1 MSDGDHDTTGPPA
14 DESSPASRFLRV
26 VAPIAAGLVIVI
38 VAIAIIIWLPLD
50 AKVEVDVKE
59 ALVGYEVSR
68 EVAWPA
74 TKPFV
79 PPLSGADQAALAAE
93 AERGLSRYAA
103 GDALAGFDA
112 SRAVSDFV
120 TATTVNAPW
129 VVTNW
134 DGEIV
139 HFDFVRQTMRG
150 DVLVRAGVRRA
161 HQVGRSSTEK
171 QRVVARRWDWDD
183 GADIFEYTLRDDG
196 DTWRVVAATHWG
208 VCGPEGD
215 DVVEGGHAF

>member
-14 DESSPASRFLRV
+14 GESPPASRLRRL
-26 VAPIAAGLVIVI
+26 VAPVAAGLAI
-38 VAIAIIIWLPLD
+38 VAVAVAVIIWLPLD
-50 AKVEVDVKE
+50 AEVEADVKE

-74 TKPFV
+74 TKPFI

-93 AERGLSRYAA
+93 VERGLSRYAA

-120 TATTVNAPW
+120 TASTVNAPW
-129 VVTNW
+129 VVTKW

-139 HFDFVRQTMRG
+139 YFDFVRQTLRG

-208 VCGPEGD
+208 VCGPDGE
-215 DVVEGGHAF
+215 DVVEGREGF

>member
-14 DESSPASRFLRV
+14 GESSPVSRLRRV
-26 VAPIAAGLVIVI
+26 AAPIAAGLVTVI

-50 AKVEVDVKE
+50 AEVEADVKE

-68 EVAWPA
+68 EV
-74 TKPFV
+74 
-79 PPLSGADQAALAAE
+79 
-93 AERGLSRYAA
+93 
-103 GDALAGFDA
+103 
-112 SRAVSDFV
+112 SDYV
-120 TATTVNAPW
+120 TATTVNMPW

-139 HFDFVRQTMRG
+139 HFDFVRQTLRG

-196 DTWRVVAATHWG
+196 DTWKVVAATHWG
-208 VCGPEGD
+208 VCGPDGED
-215 DVVEGGHAF
+215 AVEGGSGF